1 MIDSQDDIFSNGDR
15 ARDRDDHAGDR
26 DDHAGDR
33 DDRQCDHTAEPFV
46 RKPGHRYA
54 ENYPDPLTGHPL
66 QTYPSR
72 PLSEFDS
79 TEDWLEYINALTRW
93 TNHLP
98 PLQRLPMGDEFT
110 GTVPA
115 VGAPRARYRRA
126 SV

>member
-1 MIDSQDDIFSNGDR
+1 
-15 ARDRDDHAGDR
+15 
-26 DDHAGDR
+26 
-33 DDRQCDHTAEPFV
+33 
-46 RKPGHRYA
+46 
-54 ENYPDPLTGHPL
+54 LTGHPL

-79 TEDWLEYINALTRW
+79 TEDWLEYIDALTRW

-98 PLQRLPMGDEFT
+98 PLQRLPKGDEFT

-126 SV
+126 SVKSRHVGIRLTDRDFEALDELARAHGVPPGTMARILIVRAVRAVAEDDSATE